1 MAMEYIVIP
10 TINRNI
16 GLIAI
21 SKHVLEAITRYT
33 IEEEDTWYLGPAT
46 PFHQPVTCKVVN
58 NKLSIVLDIRLKY
71 GVNVNSSCE
80 QIQRKIQQMIE
91 QMTDIKCNDIKIN
104 VVGFLF

>member
-33 IEEEDTWYLGPAT
+33 IEEEKVWYLGPST
-46 PFHQPVTCKVVN
+46 PFHQAVTCKVVD
-58 NKLSIVLDIRLKY
+58 NKLSIVLDIKLKY
-71 GVNVNSSCE
+71 GANVNSSCE
-80 QIQRKIQQMIE
+80 LIQNKIQQMIA
-91 QMTDIKCNDIKIN
+91 QMTDITCDDIRIN
-104 VVGFLF
+104 VVGFVF